1 MPVVLIMFDEAG
13 ACPVLLDNDEDLLT
27 GSEGVRWRFVANVA
41 TRDEGLDLLVKLR
54 RQIEAG
60 ALPGGETK

>member
-1 MPVVLIMFDEAG
+1 MPVVLIMFDAAG

-41 TRDEGLDLLVKLR
+41 THDEGLALLVKLHHEL
-54 RQIEAG
+54 EAG